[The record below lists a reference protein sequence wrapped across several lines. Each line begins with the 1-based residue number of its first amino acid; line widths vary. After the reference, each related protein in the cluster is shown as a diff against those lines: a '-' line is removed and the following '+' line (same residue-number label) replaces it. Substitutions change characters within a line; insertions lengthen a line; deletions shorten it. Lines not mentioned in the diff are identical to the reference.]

1 MEPLVLSL
9 EEVLEIH
16 RQQIERYGGA
26 PGVRDLQLLESAI
39 AQPPAT
45 FSSGFLHPSI
55 PAMAAAY
62 LFHICR
68 NHPFVDG
75 NKRVV
80 ANVAIT
86 HLLMNDWEPT
96 FTEDAL
102 VDVVSSSMTKEA
114 LGQFV
119 EDCCLFQG
127 RERRVAIFLR
137 NSGLSR

>member
-1 MEPLVLSL
+1 MEPLFLSL

-26 PGVRDLQLLESAI
+26 SGVRDLALLESAI
-39 AQPPAT
+39 AQPQAS
-45 FSSGFLHPSI
+45 FSNEFLHASI

-75 NKRVV
+75 NKRVA
-80 ANVAIT
+80 ANAAIT
-86 HLLMNDWEPT
+86 FLLMNDWEPT

-102 VDVVSSSMTKEA
+102 VDVVLAVASFSMKKTGLVQFFEA
-114 LGQFV
+114 HCV
-119 EDCCLFQG
+119 
-127 RERRVAIFLR
+127 LR
-137 NSGLSR
+137 SDPHG

>member
-1 MEPLVLSL
+1 MEPLFLSL

-26 PGVRDLQLLESAI
+26 SGVRDLSLLESAI
-39 AQPPAT
+39 AQPQAS
-45 FSSGFLHPSI
+45 FSNEFLHASI

-75 NKRVV
+75 NKRVA
-80 ANVAIT
+80 ANAAIT
-86 HLLMNDWEPT
+86 FLLINDWEPT

-102 VDVVSSSMTKEA
+102 VDTVLAVASSSMTKED
-114 LGQFV
+114 LVRF
-119 EDCCLFQG
+119 FQAHSVPRSNTHG
-127 RERRVAIFLR
+127 
-137 NSGLSR
+137 

>member
-1 MEPLVLSL
+1 VEPLFLSL

-26 PGVRDLQLLESAI
+26 SGVRDLPLLESAI
-39 AQPPAT
+39 AQPQGSFA
-45 FSSGFLHPSI
+45 SEFLHASI

-75 NKRVV
+75 NKRVA
-80 ANVAIT
+80 ANAAIT
-86 HLLMNDWEPT
+86 FLLMNDWEPT

-102 VDVVSSSMTKEA
+102 AETVLAVAASSMTKDD
-114 LGQFV
+114 LVQF
-119 EDCCLFQG
+119 FQ
-127 RERRVAIFLR
+127 V
-137 NSGLSR
+137 NSAPRSNTSG

>member
-1 MEPLVLSL
+1 VEPLFLSL

-26 PGVRDLQLLESAI
+26 SGVRDLSLLESAI
-39 AQPPAT
+39 AQPQAS
-45 FSSGFLHPSI
+45 FSNEFLHASI

-75 NKRVV
+75 NKRVA
-80 ANVAIT
+80 ANAAIT
-86 HLLMNDWEPT
+86 FLLINDWEPT

-102 VDVVSSSMTKEA
+102 VDTVLAVASSSMTKED
-114 LGQFV
+114 LVRF
-119 EDCCLFQG
+119 FQAHSVPRSNTHG
-127 RERRVAIFLR
+127 
-137 NSGLSR
+137 